1 MKPQLKRNDGAARL
15 RRFSRS
21 EVVEAARSVD
31 TKAIADVDRGEPYQI
46 SAPQKRIYTIW
57 PSDKDGNPG
66 GRWGQ
71 SLRWLV
77 LDVTAGVDRASIVHG
92 PVPRAEA
99 LRKELE
105 LRGAQ

>member
-1 MKPQLKRNDGAARL
+1 MQLKRNDAAARL
-15 RRFSRS
+15 RG
-21 EVVEAARSVD
+21 
-31 TKAIADVDRGEPYQI
+31 TPK
-46 SAPQKRIYTIW
+46 KIYTIW

-71 SLRWLV
+71 STRWLV

-99 LRKELE
+99 LAKELE

>member
-1 MKPQLKRNDGAARL
+1 MKPQLKRNDAAGRL
-15 RRFSRS
+15 RRFSRA

-31 TKAIADVDRGEPYQI
+31 AKAIADVDRGEPYTI
-46 SAPQKRIYTIW
+46 TPAKRIYTIW

-71 SLRWLV
+71 QRNWLV
-77 LDVTAGVDRASIVHG
+77 LDVTAGIDRATIVHG
-92 PVPRAEA
+92 PVPRPEA